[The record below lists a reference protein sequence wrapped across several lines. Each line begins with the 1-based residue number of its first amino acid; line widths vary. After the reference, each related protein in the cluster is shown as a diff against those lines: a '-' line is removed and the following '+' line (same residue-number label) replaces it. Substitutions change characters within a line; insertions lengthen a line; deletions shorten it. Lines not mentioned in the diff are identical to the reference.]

1 MCQPKGPGHGP
12 GAEKD
17 VGYHFTKRY
26 PTSLF
31 RPLQGALRSQ
41 DKSPEPIGRGNGLPS
56 YLHTVAVVR
65 LVNVVVVVT
74 PP

>member
-1 MCQPKGPGHGP
+1 MCQPKGPGHRP
-12 GAEKD
+12 EAEKD
-17 VGYHFTKRY
+17 VGY
-26 PTSLF
+26 
-31 RPLQGALRSQ
+31 
-41 DKSPEPIGRGNGLPS
+41 LPF